1 MEEIKY
7 FVEVD
12 GNRVAG
18 DMSLKDATIFIR
30 ALFEEYW
37 NDRKML
43 VSIRRMDYWDDP
55 ECGET

>member
-12 GNRVAG
+12 GNTVAK
-18 DMSLKDATIFIR
+18 DMTLKDATIFIR

-37 NDRKML
+37 NDRNAQIDLKA
-43 VSIRRMDYWDDP
+43 
-55 ECGET
+55 E

>member
-18 DMSLKDATIFIR
+18 DMSLKDGCIFVR

-37 NDRKML
+37 NDKKML
-43 VSIRRMDYWDDP
+43 VSIRRMDWDDP
-55 ECGET
+55 EEGG

>member
-18 DMSLKDATIFIR
+18 DMSLKDATIFVR

-37 NDRKML
+37 NDKKML
-43 VSIRRMDYWDDP
+43 VSIRRMDWDDP
-55 ECGET
+55 EEGQ

>member
-12 GNRVAG
+12 GEPVAK

-30 ALFEEYW
+30 ALFDEYW
-37 NDRKML
+37 NDKKML
-43 VSIRRMDYWDDP
+43 VSIRRMDWDQP
-55 ECGET
+55 EYEET

>member
-12 GNRVAG
+12 GNPVAG
-18 DMSLKDATIFIR
+18 DMSLKDATIFVR

-37 NDRKML
+37 NDKKMF
-43 VSIRRMDYWDDP
+43 VSIRRMDWNDS

>member
-12 GNRVAG
+12 GNPVAG
-18 DMSLKDATIFIR
+18 DMSLKDATIFVR

-37 NDRKML
+37 NDKKL
-43 VSIRRMDYWDDP
+43 FVSIRRMDWDEP
-55 ECGET
+55 ECEET

>member
-12 GNRVAG
+12 GIPAAG
-18 DMSLKDATIFIR
+18 DMSLKDATIFVR

-37 NDRKML
+37 NDKKL
-43 VSIRRMDYWDDP
+43 FVSIRRMDWDEP
-55 ECGET
+55 ECEET